1 MNMPLRWI
9 AGMMVAVLA
18 QRAQAEARIG
28 LDPYG
33 RDEDISGTVVAVDIE
48 RDALGHFVYKYR
60 VSAPARNLG
69 SVLSLDVD
77 LSCREVG
84 DRGRLPTQRADG
96 VIFRNASLNARH
108 APVNID
114 ADFGAAGIFG
124 IDVDNQAG
132 WLLSLD
138 PGQTVRGLRLISP
151 NPPVRRGYVLLPFMG
166 PSAPWDYSDV
176 DPSDPDLPWV
186 DDFTVFGVIEGAGCE
201 SSRQPLPEPA
211 RLDGTPL
218 PVESDGLAIPAV
230 QNDGGLDPRF
240 RDEDISGTEVT
251 VDIVEQSDGLYE
263 YHYRVSAPGSNLGT
277 VQSLS
282 VDISCP
288 EPLPRLD
295 LPPQPTGEGFAAS
308 ASQDGR
314 HAAVNI
320 TGDFGSSFLFGITA
334 SNAASWGLGFEPG
347 EARGGLRLVS
357 PYPPTLRKY
366 RLSPAMGPSAPWDYS
381 DVDPSDET
389 IPWVDDFTVAG
400 VTEGPGCEPAPALL
414 SESARFAGTPFPHEL
429 GGLNDLLSYS
439 EPLRDRLHAELGE
452 GSFALTIHY
461 RDDIDPS
468 SFEVTPASD
477 GIRRLFNPQPGTSQT
492 VYLPLAAGKNL
503 FRLSAHTRF
512 TLPDQDKGAGAG
524 GREGASRDIDVF
536 EVRVPSAE

>member
-18 QRAQAEARIG
+18 QRAQTEARIG

-48 RDALGHFVYKYR
+48 RDALGHFVYEYR

-84 DRGRLPTQRADG
+84 DRGRLPAQRTDG

-108 APVNID
+108 APFNID

-138 PGQTVRGLRLISP
+138 PGQAVRGLRLISP
-151 NPPVRRGYVLLPFMG
+151 NPSVLRTYVLLPSMG

-176 DPSDPDLPWV
+176 DPSDPDLPWIE
-186 DDFTVFGVIEGAGCE
+186 DFTVFGLIEGPGCE
-201 SSRQPLPEPA
+201 RSRQPLTEPA

-218 PVESDGLAIPAV
+218 PVQSEGFAIPAV
-230 QNDGGLDPRF
+230 QNEAGLDPRL
-240 RDEDISGTEVT
+240 RDEDISGTGVS
-251 VDIVEQSDGLYE
+251 VVVSRDASGNFDYE
-263 YHYRVSAPGSNLGT
+263 YRLSASRQNLGLALLFKVDLT
-277 VQSLS
+277 CPGPGDGSGLPLQPQGEGYLGDASAGEHAPVNVMADVGSASSYGLS
-282 VDISCP
+282 VAN
-288 EPLPRLD
+288 EA
-295 LPPQPTGEGFAAS
+295 QWGT
-308 ASQDGR
+308 
-314 HAAVNI
+314 AV
-320 TGDFGSSFLFGITA
+320 S
-334 SNAASWGLGFEPG
+334 PG
-347 EARGGLRLVS
+347 ENVAGLRLKS
-357 PYPPTLRKY
+357 PNGPIPRRYILLPSMAPT
-366 RLSPAMGPSAPWDYS
+366 APWDYS

-400 VTEGPGCEPAPALL
+400 VTEGPGCEPAPAPL

-439 EPLRDRLHAELGE
+439 EPLRDRLHAALGE

-512 TLPDQDKGAGAG
+512 TLRGQDKGSGAG
-524 GREGASRDIDVF
+524 GRQGASGDIDVF